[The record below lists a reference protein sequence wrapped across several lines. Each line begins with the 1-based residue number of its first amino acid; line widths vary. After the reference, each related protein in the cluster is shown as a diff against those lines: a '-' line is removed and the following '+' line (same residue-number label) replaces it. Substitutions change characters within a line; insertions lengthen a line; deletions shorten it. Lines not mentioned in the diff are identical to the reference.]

1 MLLVKNH
8 VRYCASLLLTFGLT
22 LHSTAY
28 SASALPDV
36 GTLPRLNTQPAPPI
50 ITSPALQDKAPD
62 YPAGMQSSSNL
73 AIQVARIQLT
83 GNRQISEREL
93 QALLQPSL
101 GRVMD
106 MQALQQLSLQV
117 TRAYRQRGYL
127 LAEAYF
133 PEQDIIDNTLHMV
146 VLEGYLGQ
154 LNIKTQDAEQLSQLN
169 LPFLAKIAN
178 HNLNQGDAINES
190 NLVRNITVLNSLPS
204 IRAASDLSPG
214 DAVGFSDVSIELQA
228 LPFITGYAGANTY
241 GNRFSGRE
249 TVFAGLFL
257 NNLAGRGDRFSLN
270 LRDSNG
276 ERQRSAQL
284 AYSLPVHASGTLLN
298 LSAGYSNY
306 RLGGVFS
313 SLGAMGRSWFAGAYL
328 DQPVLRARQGNVTA
342 RAGVVHKMVSDDV
355 SAFSLKNQRGI
366 NALELGLFG
375 DWRDVHWGGFN
386 QIGFNL
392 KFGEVDF
399 KNMIAQNLDDTG
411 AKTDGSF
418 VKYNVFASR
427 VQALNAAY
435 NLTLNAE
442 YQGANQ
448 NLDPS
453 EKLAIGGINRWREF
467 GELPVSAD
475 RGLLFGAELRRVMTP
490 IGNLASFLQETN
502 VAKNV
507 ELSPYVFLDK
517 SRGLVNHIALS
528 NNNQVNSLH
537 YGAGLDVKL
546 AKNWLLDFT
555 VSHQKSK
562 IEGVQ
567 AESETRAWGQ
577 ISTNF

>member
-1 MLLVKNH
+1 MLLVKNY
-8 VRYCASLLLTFGLT
+8 VRYCVSLLLVFGLT

-28 SASALPDV
+28 SATALPDV

-50 ITSPALQDKAPD
+50 ITSPAMQDKAPD
-62 YPAGMQSSSNL
+62 YPAGMQSSTNL
-73 AIQVARIQLT
+73 SIQVDRIQLT
-83 GNRQISEREL
+83 GNRQISERDL
-93 QALLQPSL
+93 LAVLQPSL

-106 MQALQQLSLQV
+106 MQGLQQLSLQV
-117 TRAYRQRGYL
+117 IRVYRQRGYL

-133 PEQDIIDNTLHMV
+133 PEQDIVDNTLQMV
-146 VLEGYLGQ
+146 ILEGYLGK
-154 LNIKTQDAEQLSQLN
+154 LSLKTQNAEQPTQLDLS
-169 LPFLAKIAN
+169 FLSKIAN
-178 HNLNQGDAINES
+178 RDLNQGDAINES
-190 NLVRNITVLNSLPS
+190 NLVRNITILNSLPS
-204 IRAASDLSPG
+204 VRAASDLSPG
-214 DAVGFSDVSIELQA
+214 DAVGFSDVNIELQA

-241 GNRFSGRE
+241 GNRFTGRE

-257 NNLAGRGDRFSLN
+257 NNLAGRGDRFNLN

-284 AYSLPVHASGTLLN
+284 AYSLPIHASGTLLN
-298 LSAGYSNY
+298 MSAGYSNY
-306 RLGGVFS
+306 RLGGVFT
-313 SLGAMGRSWFAGAYL
+313 SLGATGRSWFASAYV
-328 DQPVLRARQGNVTA
+328 DQPVLRARQGDVTA
-342 RAGVVHKMVSDDV
+342 RIGVAHKMVSDDV
-355 SAFSLKNQRGI
+355 SAFSLKNQRAI

-375 DWRDVHWGGFN
+375 DWRDGQWGGFN
-386 QIGFNL
+386 QIGLNL
-392 KFGEVDF
+392 KFGALDF
-399 KNMIAQNLDDTG
+399 KNAIAQNLDDTG
-411 AKTDGSF
+411 AKTDGHF
-418 VKYNVFASR
+418 VKYNLFASR
-427 VQALNAAY
+427 VQPLNAAY

-442 YQGANQ
+442 YQGADQ

-490 IGNLASFLQETN
+490 LGNLASFLQETS

-507 ELSPYVFLDK
+507 ELSPYVFVDR

-555 VSHQKSK
+555 VSHQRSK
-562 IEGVQ
+562 VDGIQ

-577 ISTNF
+577 ISTSF